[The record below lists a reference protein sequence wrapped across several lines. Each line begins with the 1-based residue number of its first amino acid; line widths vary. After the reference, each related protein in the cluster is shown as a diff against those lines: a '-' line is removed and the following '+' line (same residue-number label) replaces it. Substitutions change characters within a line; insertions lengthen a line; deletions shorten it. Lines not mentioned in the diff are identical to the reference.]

1 MEGLDTIELFID
13 ESREEDGIEAISLV
27 EFPAIEEN
35 FVALSKHKVEFKTV
49 DSEKRIIVGLA
60 LVPNKL
66 IYRRRGDYEYN
77 ITFSTETVRKASE
90 LYLKRLKNNNTTL
103 EHAEFTGGVSV
114 IESWIVE
121 DPEKDKTALY
131 GLNAVEG
138 AWAVTM
144 KIDNDEVWEDVK
156 QGKYLGL
163 SIEGMFSDNVEDIE
177 EVEASNVLEEIKRL
191 LTEDIEL
198 KEDLVEYPHVMY
210 NPETG
215 ESVEITNEEEHEK
228 YTKKGWTHTKPKS
241 YEEQELKSYTDYPQG
256 ATNNA
261 KRALKYKKENG
272 SSCGTSVGWTRASQ
286 LANREPLSRDTIAR
300 MATFKRHQQHK
311 DVPYSEGCGGIMWDA
326 WGGTAGGNWAI
337 SKLKKKE
344 NES

>member
-1 MEGLDTIELFID
+1 MEELDIIELFID
-13 ESREEDGIEAISLV
+13 ESREEDGIDAISLV

-177 EVEASNVLEEIKRL
+177 EVEASSVLEEIKKL
-191 LTEDIEL
+191 LTED
-198 KEDLVEYPHVMY
+198 V
-210 NPETG
+210 
-215 ESVEITNEEEHEK
+215 
-228 YTKKGWTHTKPKS
+228 
-241 YEEQELKSYTDYPQG
+241 ELKSYSDYPQG

-261 KRALKYKKENG
+261 KRALGNKQTKKD
-272 SSCGTSVGWTRASQ
+272 R
-286 LANREPLSRDTIAR
+286 
-300 MATFKRHQQHK
+300 
-311 DVPYSEGCGGIMWDA
+311 
-326 WGGTAGGNWAI
+326 
-337 SKLKKKE
+337 
-344 NES
+344 